1 MDFGPL
7 GNNHNNNNNN
17 NNRSICFVWGFL
29 KDDILACV
37 ET

>member
-1 MDFGPL
+1 VFRFILEYRSLMDFWPL
-7 GNNHNNNNNN
+7 GHSSV
-17 NNRSICFVWGFL
+17 SISAFL

>member
-1 MDFGPL
+1 LLFVL
-7 GNNHNNNNNN
+7 GGHKWQV
-17 NNRSICFVWGFL
+17 FTKQGFL